1 MTRKE
6 EILFTVK
13 ELMLHEGIDSSF
25 TMASLA
31 KRLDIGKSTIY
42 EYFQNKD
49 ELLKDAFLMII
60 EEYVQEVLQFENLDL
75 YPFEQA
81 MKMQLNTLMSKAYL
95 SRMTIEAF
103 TDEHIHH
110 LPPMYKDELQLKME
124 EIKGKMAERFI
135 YLFQKAIDEG
145 IADKEKLIDNETMIG
160 SLVMGAIFKYI
171 DEAKSIE
178 LEPFVD
184 KLYQTLLLL
193 M

>member
-1 MTRKE
+1 MSRKE

-13 ELMLHEGIDSSF
+13 ELMLHEGIDASF

-60 EEYVQEVLQFENLDL
+60 EEYVEEILQFEDLDS
-75 YPFEQA
+75 YSFKEA
-81 MKMQLNTLMSKAYL
+81 MKMQLKTLMSKAYL

-110 LPPMYKDELQLKME
+110 LPPMYKDELQSNME
-124 EIKGKMAERFI
+124 EIKSRMSERFI
-135 YLFQKAIDEG
+135 YLFQKAVDEG
-145 IADKEKLIDNETMIG
+145 IADKEKLSDNEAMIG

-171 DEAKSIE
+171 DEAKTIQ
-178 LEPFVD
+178 LDQFVD